1 MRVITVKNSDWLFNC
16 GILGLYNILK
26 YNNDDGDIALSQDEL
41 TFPVSRLENFEEKYF
56 SYLIDTYE
64 KIFSIYRITSFEK
77 FLQDHEESNFENFGG
92 KSLERLNSQIEQVKK
107 YLKSNSYVS
116 AYKMTH

>member
-1 MRVITVKNSDWLFNC
+1 M
-16 GILGLYNILK
+16 K
-26 YNNDDGDIALSQDEL
+26 YNNDDDDIALSQDEL

-77 FLQDHEESNFENFGG
+77 FLQDHEESNLENFGE

-107 YLKSNSYVS
+107 YINHDLKLRYNYIFFII
-116 AYKMTH
+116 KC